1 MKWEEVRQAYQ
12 DEWIVFEALKARS
25 EDNKRIVDDLAV
37 IDRYKD
43 SMDALRRYT
52 ALHKENPGRE
62 YYFFHT
68 SCENL
73 DIREKKWTGLR
84 RI

>member
-1 MKWEEVRQAYQ
+1 M
-12 DEWIVFEALKARS
+12 FEALKARS

-43 SMDALRRYT
+43 SMDALQRYT
-52 ALHKENPGRE
+52 ALHKENPERE
-62 YYFFHT
+62 YYFSHT
-68 SCENL
+68 SREDL
-73 DIREKKWTGLR
+73 DIREKKRTGLR

>member
-43 SMDALRRYT
+43 SMDAVRRYT
-52 ALHKENPGRE
+52 ALHKENPRRE

-68 SCENL
+68 SREDL
-73 DIREKKWTGLR
+73 DIMEKKWTGLR